1 MRRIAV
7 CCLAMAMSAC
17 LAGVVPAAA
26 QSSTEGRPLAHSE
39 VRSHSEAKSHRIALH
54 ISEDRADKMNMILG
68 NAKNAIEY
76 FDAKGEPVEIQIV
89 AYGPGVTMF
98 RADTSP
104 VKDKLAA
111 FRSQHPNVTFVACHN
126 TLMGMSKRENKSIP
140 VVPEATEVPAGIG
153 HLVELQ
159 EQGWVYVKP

>member
-17 LAGVVPAAA
+17 LAGIVPAAA
-26 QSSTEGRPLAHSE
+26 QSATEGRPLAL
-39 VRSHSEAKSHRIALH
+39 SEAKSHRIALH
-54 ISEDRADKMNMILG
+54 ISEDRADKMTMILG

-159 EQGWVYVKP
+159 EQGWIYVKP